1 MDRKE
6 FFTALTRISIL
17 SAMAALV
24 GVFVFRDKISVQS
37 ECTVNR
43 FCSGCSK
50 LDKCTLPKARKEK
63 KHGKG

>member
-24 GVFVFRDKISVQS
+24 GIFVFRDKISVQS
-37 ECTVNR
+37 DCTINK
-43 FCSGCSK
+43 FCNGCGK
-50 LDKCTLPKARKEK
+50 LNKCTLPRALKAKE
-63 KHGKG
+63 HGKG